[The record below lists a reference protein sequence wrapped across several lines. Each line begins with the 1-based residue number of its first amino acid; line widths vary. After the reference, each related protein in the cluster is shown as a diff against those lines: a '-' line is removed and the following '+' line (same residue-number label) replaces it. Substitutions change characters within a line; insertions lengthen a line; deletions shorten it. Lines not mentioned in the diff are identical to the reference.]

1 MDQRLL
7 KVDAERRN
15 KGRFMQIEVEL
26 SRNNDSISEIL
37 CFFRNLQNM
46 RSASVGSVD

>member
-15 KGRFMQIEVEL
+15 KGGFMQIETEL
-26 SRNNDSISEIL
+26 SKNNSVSEIL
-37 CFFRNLQNM
+37 CFFRNFQDM
-46 RSASVGSVD
+46 RSTSIGSVD